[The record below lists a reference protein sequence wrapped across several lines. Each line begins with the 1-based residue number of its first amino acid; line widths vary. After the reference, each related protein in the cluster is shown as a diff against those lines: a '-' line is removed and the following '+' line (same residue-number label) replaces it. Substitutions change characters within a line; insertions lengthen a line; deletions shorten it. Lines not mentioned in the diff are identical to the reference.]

1 VGEATQMTGLD
12 QVLYVGEA
20 DGNGPLAMT
29 GTSLARDGSI
39 ADWHSRLD
47 RWLEV
52 GQPPADGYLIFGS
65 EAALIRWRLVA
76 GRRIAHVVIGP
87 RESLTAKVALRFPE
101 WVSTDPV
108 PQDPLPRLQPGALT
122 ARPMA
127 EVLAFPPQSPRAV
140 ELLVP
145 LVAQILEGRS
155 LVTVPCRQPGLAES
169 VMWGLVDILL
179 ALGDSRAMSFLTGAR
194 SPHPVR
200 PGLFVSFPRDGR
212 PEQADPRYEPAAVAL
227 VTCYADHDRPA
238 LRRVLSENRILDA
251 PDLATKVRR
260 LLELWPGAD
269 PGEPMS
275 DPPASWGGAPI
286 TDPGV
291 GRGST
296 PVSESAVGRGS
307 ASMSDPGAGQDGAVT
322 CPICLSEID
331 WTEQELWTWDVA
343 KDSYVQLSIPA
354 GASKADRARRQRHA
368 YIRCTNPEPEMGE
381 HYLPVDYGRYGKP
394 TIIGFIGET
403 HAGKSHLVATMV
415 AAIES
420 GGLSA
425 YGAHARPLDYALHET
440 FLREKVR
447 PLLDGDMV
455 IQATPRDVLS
465 FVDAFVVG
473 RDGQPDRVV
482 AMFDV
487 AGGDLEKARDSKHFL
502 EIADGM
508 VFVVDPVQLKEGGR
522 GDPAFNTVLGL
533 LRTAERLPQV
543 SAAIVLGKADLLR
556 FEPTVAR
563 WLRSDDGQVSA
574 DLCLRESAEV
584 YAYLQRRGADAWTRP
599 YRECTR
605 ATLHVASATGAG
617 ADEDGHLFPRGVT
630 PCRVIVPLV
639 ALLAMTDVIASPQI
653 RGMGI

>member
-1 VGEATQMTGLD
+1 MSGLD
-12 QVLYVGEA
+12 QVIYVGEA
-20 DGNGPLAMT
+20 GGSGPLAMT
-29 GTSLARDGSI
+29 ATSLARDGSI
-39 ADWHSRLD
+39 ADWHSRLEK
-47 RWLEV
+47 WLGV

-65 EAALIRWRLVA
+65 EAVLIRWRLVA
-76 GRRIAHVVIGP
+76 GRRTAHVVIGP
-87 RESLTAKVALRFPE
+87 RESLTPKVALRFPE

-127 EVLAFPPQSPRAV
+127 EVLAFPPQSHRAV

-145 LVAQILEGRS
+145 LTAQILEGRS
-155 LVTVPCRQPGLAES
+155 LAAVPCRQPGLAES

-179 ALGDSRAMSFLTGAR
+179 ALGDSRPLSFLTGAR

-212 PEQADPRYEPAAVAL
+212 PDQADPRYEPAAVAL

-238 LRRVLSENRILDA
+238 LRRMLSEHRVLDA
-251 PDLATKVRR
+251 PDLVTKVRL

-269 PGEPMS
+269 SGEPMS

-286 TDPGV
+286 TDPGL
-291 GRGST
+291 GRGGAPLSGS
-296 PVSESAVGRGS
+296 PASRGS
-307 ASMSDPGAGQDGAVT
+307 APMTDPGAGLGGAVT
-322 CPICLSEID
+322 CPICLSEIN
-331 WTEQELWTWDVA
+331 WTGQELWTWDA
-343 KDSYVQLSIPA
+343 TKEPAGAYVQLSIPA
-354 GASKADRARRQRHA
+354 GASKADRARRQRNT
-368 YIRCTNPEPEMGE
+368 YIRCTNPVPEMGV

-403 HAGKSHLVATMV
+403 HAGKSHLLATMV
-415 AAIES
+415 SAIDG
-420 GGLSA
+420 GGLAA
-425 YGAHARPLDYALHET
+425 YGAHARPLDFALHESFVT
-440 FLREKVR
+440 EKVR
-447 PLLDGDMV
+447 PLLDDDLV
-455 IQATPRDVLS
+455 IQATPKDVLS

-508 VFVVDPVQLKEGGR
+508 VFVVDPDQLKEGGR
-522 GDPAFNTVLGL
+522 GDPAFNTVLDL

-556 FEPTVAR
+556 FEPPVAR
-563 WLRSDDGQVSA
+563 WLRSDDRQVSA
-574 DLCLRESAEV
+574 DLCLRESAEL

-617 ADEDGHLFPRGVT
+617 ADEDGHRFPRGVT

-639 ALLAMTDVIASPQI
+639 ALLAMTDVIASPQT